1 MDEMYSMLGREH
13 QADLEREAANR
24 RRAAEVRQRPSD
36 DAAAPHAGRLQKPAH
51 AFLARVAAFMS
62 RTARVEA

>member
-13 QADLEREAANR
+13 QADLEREAVRR
-24 RRAAEVRQRPSD
+24 RRAAEVRERPGAD
-36 DAAAPHAGRLQKPAH
+36 GAAPNDRRLQKLAH
-51 AFLARVAAFMS
+51 AFLAGVAAFVS